1 MAWTSKTKGDYFTI
15 AGFGMYRAGV
25 LKIAYEEESIYSD
38 KYYICD
44 DYSPVNCV
52 LSKAVIIESEN
63 KSEEEF
69 QRYIERAP
77 EMLKSHN
84 SNKVGKGVADLKGMN
99 D

>member
-1 MAWTSKTKGDYFTI
+1 
-15 AGFGMYRAGV
+15 MYRAGV

-69 QRYIERAP
+69 QRYSQARFLIFP
-77 EMLKSHN
+77 TSKLLF
-84 SNKVGKGVADLKGMN
+84 DP